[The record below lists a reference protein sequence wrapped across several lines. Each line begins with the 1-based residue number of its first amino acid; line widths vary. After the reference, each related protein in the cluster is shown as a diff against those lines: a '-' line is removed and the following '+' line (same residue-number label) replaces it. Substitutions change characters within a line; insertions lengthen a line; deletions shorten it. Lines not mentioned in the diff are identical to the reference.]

1 MIGEM
6 CKVLQCGFPL
16 YSEMSNAYPTL
27 IPLENMN
34 NMKGAH
40 ANDFAT
46 HFDGWKPIEDRL
58 VRADG
63 VIEYS
68 GWYADYPLADECISL
83 LTGCHAK
90 DFSCHNRHAMQQLVR
105 GFKPTFA
112 ALQEESKLIGVPAN
126 FKHGIL
132 TLPHIYA
139 PRLDAAVHLRC
150 MFKHFEW
157 LVGTP

>member
-1 MIGEM
+1 
-6 CKVLQCGFPL
+6 
-16 YSEMSNAYPTL
+16 MSAAYPTL
-27 IPLENMN
+27 FPMTSISTVPI
-34 NMKGAH
+34 ARP
-40 ANDFAT
+40 NDFQT
-46 HFDGWKPIEDRL
+46 HFDGWKPIEDRI
-58 VRADG
+58 VQAEANK
-63 VIEYS
+63 EYS